1 MIEHLRCLLLYL
13 RQSYKYVFCYMAFD
27 KAYIHQTK
35 LSLYS
40 VFVQTVSH
48 YENSMIKWSL
58 FYWTF
63 LQMFWAGLPFPANV
77 TANRIF
83 VLDFHG
89 NNHRRWSLGVQMGQS
104 PQRKLNKNE
113 HFRAKNWHNLDK
125 NKSHEFHLYIT
136 YSSGWLYLFFGRWV
150 SLTSPV

>member
-1 MIEHLRCLLLYL
+1 MFFVTWHLTKPIFI
-13 RQSYKYVFCYMAFD
+13 RQNFLCIQFSCK
-27 KAYIHQTK
+27 
-35 LSLYS
+35 S
-40 VFVQTVSH
+40 VSH

-89 NNHRRWSLGVQMGQS
+89 NNHRRWSLGVHMGQS